1 MTHKDS
7 LVSSLSSL
15 VSSLSIKMK
24 CFTMFHNCSREGGGD
39 RYSSWFSRTKGF
51 DFAFD
56 FAVIVHTENPR
67 KKNSNCNVPLVL
79 PVKGVFIICL
89 PVRADITKMDITKT
103 SWNFQLGSV
112 TVKLFQ
118 ALNFHWI
125 YFFGSFLAI
134 PNQIHFKLWICSK
147 VTLH

>member
-89 PVRADITKMDITKT
+89 PVRADITKMFGITMTPVGTRFFTKR
-103 SWNFQLGSV
+103 SEHMGILL
-112 TVKLFQ
+112 K
-118 ALNFHWI
+118 I
-125 YFFGSFLAI
+125 YFET
-134 PNQIHFKLWICSK
+134 N
-147 VTLH
+147 